1 MSSSTVMA
9 NFAPALNDLIQA
21 MYQEPN
27 VFVAISEV
35 DIVMDRW
42 QLRVVQVGGREKGKW
57 WKGGWDGAYVQE
69 LLRSSSDTLVR
80 GLAESIAKHISEGE
94 MFVFNEG
101 ERLIIGPLAT
111 APLKPRHIDLE
122 QMSAADASEYAA
134 DKFLNIALQAQTRQS
149 RLNSSAAP
157 SSVPSSSKSRSAKA
171 IPAPADTEIPDAAPA
186 DRKPQ
191 QKEKEK
197 EEKVVPKKRK
207 ASEDAPARGSV
218 AVRRA
223 GASVINPQRQAR
235 KVQAI
240 EFESDDD

>member
-1 MSSSTVMA
+1 MA
-9 NFAPALNDLIQA
+9 NFAPALNDLIQV

-42 QLRVVQVGGREKGKW
+42 HLRVVQVGGRGKGKW

-69 LLRSSSDTLVR
+69 LLRSSSDTL
-80 GLAESIAKHISEGE
+80 
-94 MFVFNEG
+94 
-101 ERLIIGPLAT
+101 
-111 APLKPRHIDLE
+111 
-122 QMSAADASEYAA
+122 
-134 DKFLNIALQAQTRQS
+134 IALQAQTRQS
-149 RLNSSAAP
+149 RLSPSAAP
-157 SSVPSSSKSRSAKA
+157 SSVPSSSKSRPTKA

-191 QKEKEK
+191 QKQKEK

-240 EFESDDD
+240 EFESDED